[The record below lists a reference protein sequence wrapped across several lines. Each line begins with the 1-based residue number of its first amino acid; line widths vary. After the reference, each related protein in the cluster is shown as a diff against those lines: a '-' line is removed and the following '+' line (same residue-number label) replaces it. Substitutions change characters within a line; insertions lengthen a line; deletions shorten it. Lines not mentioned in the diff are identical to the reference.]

1 MARTRVQELCVQ
13 LPKLTIPEPFTQFTV
28 FPDLPRELR
37 NKIWFFA
44 AHEPRTLELFQVTEM
59 TEKSGP
65 GERLQTK
72 NPAIL
77 RVSREGREE
86 GLRYYTTLHKMGDLD
101 DIRRAKIQTFS
112 QSIQAILMSHPIY
125 VNFEV
130 DMFCFS
136 MKGFFWLH
144 DG

>member
-1 MARTRVQELCVQ
+1 
-13 LPKLTIPEPFTQFTV
+13 
-28 FPDLPRELR
+28 
-37 NKIWFFA
+37 
-44 AHEPRTLELFQVTEM
+44 M

-65 GERLQTK
+65 GEPLQTK

-86 GLRYYTTLHKMGDLD
+86 GLRYYTTLHKMGDLYD
-101 DIRRAKIQTFS
+101 VRRAKIPTFS

-130 DMFCFS
+130 DMFSFR
-136 MKGFFWLH
+136 MKGFFGYAMERDLITCSFKSFEVLSNL
-144 DG
+144 GLFPRVFRKAL